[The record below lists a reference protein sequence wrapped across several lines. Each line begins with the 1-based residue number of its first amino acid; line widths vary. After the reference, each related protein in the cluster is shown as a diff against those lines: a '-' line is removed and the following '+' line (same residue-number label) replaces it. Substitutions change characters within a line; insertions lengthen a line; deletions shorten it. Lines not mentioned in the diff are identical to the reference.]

1 MRKIL
6 AVLLAGLFFILFFV
20 ATTVN
25 QVVDTASD
33 PGVITGMLDDSDA
46 YDYVY
51 DNIVGNMV
59 HDMVTRGI
67 EIDNGLDES
76 SPPTVL
82 SFDDPDADSVAIT
95 NLIETLVPREY
106 VKEKLEESL
115 NGIVPYVR
123 GETDDFTIDLEVQGR
138 VRLVPAA
145 ARQVVADLDLTE
157 RVIDDLLI
165 PQLYKFVDQISDQA
179 LGIELTNIEVENA
192 AREVFEAGWLEA
204 QLFGA
209 IDEITPFFA
218 GDADSFNVVLK
229 FDDRAVIFGRIL
241 KEKLVSE
248 STLYNLVF
256 TQVVD
261 PLIQQTISESTSV
274 GFGIALTE
282 VEVVETFEI
291 IAPRAWVEEQGEG
304 VIDALLDYLVGK
316 SDSLEYTVDLSD
328 RKSEATETLQILA
341 REKLKLALGD
351 IPTCSS
357 PLDAIGAS
365 QDLAARQFPR
375 CVIGGQSA
383 IDSTIAEFGPVMDL
397 KIASFVEAQVPNEVA
412 YSQAQLAAHTG
423 GGLDTIKDL
432 RSRIYEGVNF
442 TDRDLVNA
450 MSDGSPESQDDA
462 EKALRI
468 LANGV
473 MITEQNITDNI
484 NPGALQQ
491 FNDARDLAGTAL
503 GIRWILWIFVLVP
516 LFLIVLIGGSDW
528 SGRMKWVGGV
538 VAVSA
543 LIVYGGIAVAWSF
556 NDIVQDYVPNYG
568 SEVSNEF
575 RLDYPRLSA
584 ELESD
589 ELNNRF
595 ERAMDS
601 WQQSWRNQVLPWILG
616 GVVVFAAGI
625 ALSVLNARKGT
636 PLGGGTAYKGS
647 KPTDDDASSIPK
659 ECGDGEEEDWQDT
672 KVYAGK
678 PATSDAPPPDDDV
691 TV

>member
-6 AVLLAGLFFILFFV
+6 ALLLAGLFFILFFV

-59 HDMVTRGI
+59 HDMVTKGI

-678 PATSDAPPPDDDV
+678 PATSDAPPPMMM
-691 TV
+691 

>member
-6 AVLLAGLFFILFFV
+6 ALLLAGLFFILFFV

-59 HDMVTRGI
+59 HDMVTKGI

-678 PATSDAPPPDDDV
+678 PATSDDEKTDADV
-691 TV
+691 II

>member
-6 AVLLAGLFFILFFV
+6 ALLLAGLFFILFFV

-59 HDMVTRGI
+59 HDMVTKGI

-625 ALSVLNARKGT
+625 ALSVINARKGT

-659 ECGDGEEEDWQDT
+659 ECGDGEEVDWQDT

-678 PATSDAPPPDDDV
+678 PATSDAPPPPR
-691 TV
+691 

>member
-59 HDMVTRGI
+59 HDMVTKGI

-179 LGIELTNIEVENA
+179 LGIELTNTEVENA
-192 AREVFEAGWLEA
+192 AREVFEADWLEA

-575 RLDYPRLSA
+575 RSDYPRLSA

-601 WQQSWRNQVLPWILG
+601 WQQSWRNQALPWILG

-625 ALSVLNARKGT
+625 ALSVLNARKVT
-636 PLGGGTAYKGS
+636 PLGGGTAHKGS
-647 KPTDDDASSIPK
+647 KPTANDASSLPK
-659 ECGDGEEEDWQDT
+659 ECDDGEEEDWQDT

-678 PATSDAPPPDDDV
+678 PATSDDEKTPMMM
-691 TV
+691 